1 MSDYINLS
9 AKPLQTPDQTPLSLE
24 VKDAEFR
31 GLPTANRNIP
41 TFFNSPSRWIDT
53 RDIWDRDA
61 YARRQEA
68 FDTWRNINDLE
79 ANVGATQGSY
89 ESLFNLANVW
99 GITDK
104 KLFNDPIKGAAIK
117 ALFLARSPVQRI
129 LYGDSQLT
137 EEGIQTARERLTLLM
152 NNEPAGAIVDPLALT
167 QNQLRI
173 KETIDYLTFASVRKA
188 QSAPKTYGILDVQEA
203 SNRDTQAIAGGV
215 WKWYTATA
223 ADAWRTPE
231 EERNGLMPKDTADI
245 EQMLVRKDTNFNA
258 QAWFEE
264 KTKDPI
270 IREAMFDNGISL
282 EMVISARNADE
293 AEFYIKRA
301 MTVSNIQSRIANYT
315 ANANWLTK
323 STLRT
328 IVPFA
333 EGMVLTPD
341 FVPFMLTTGAVGGLV
356 KVGGALLGQ
365 TLGKATAYQLVKTGT
380 MSAINARRV
389 VGATGKVFGALT
401 TLPIGAHPAYLAN
414 SSIFVRLGAS
424 AASLG
429 SISALHDIAV
439 QESEMAYA
447 AALEYADPEAQIEF
461 DNYRVFESFGHG
473 AITGSVLFAGSSILS
488 SLTGALSSGLFG
500 VKQTIRLPG
509 VQPIT
514 VRGERSFTFKNTP
527 FGELAD
533 AFGSIKT
540 RAGTLLNK
548 QPAEVVI
555 NEALMKDTK
564 PTIDDLATETQTQ
577 VNRAGARA
585 ADTADAAASK
595 PVSSQMARLDNETR
609 AQYASRMGLN
619 RTISNSLEFLSELGR
634 RTNADVAANDTIGN
648 DGSTIFNMSPT
659 SRARILI
666 DAEARITEAKAAE
679 TAGHS
684 GKALPKDRET
694 FYTKLERD
702 RKRWLT
708 NSIKQLTKVERKE
721 FYTSLRGQ
729 PVADRVAIARDTAV
743 SAATRNAAADSVA
756 AQLLEAARTK
766 QKPDNLPPEVSA
778 AVDAATLENAV
789 TGRISEETAGV
800 VKASIAG
807 IQTNKIAKITKIVQ
821 RVVKRTMSA
830 EKKAKI
836 QQLAQNHYNFLK
848 IVSDKAPTIM
858 AEVNSIRF
866 FDFINDMVDVH
877 GIMSKEDRTIL
888 LAVALEFD
896 FDSKA
901 FDVKYV
907 FDADPNSIAIGAFDY
922 VTDPANIKL
931 VIFTESIKK
940 ANAATVNTPS
950 SLTAKTFLHEIGH
963 AIIHESFGP
972 TKYIEMLELYN
983 QEISKAPIFGTTDL
997 MRTYQIPYF
1006 FKNAEE
1012 LFVET
1017 YSQFVFARGQAE
1029 LVASFTPSQKHFMFN
1044 IIEDILDRVI
1054 DVVYVLDESHYFRAA
1069 QPLIMEMQRTQTLL
1083 QPELSVSKVFF
1094 DLYNARDDVFNSTV
1108 GSIAY
1113 WNNLP
1118 IKDVITGAKSRV
1130 SFTKAEFQ
1138 FIEDIIV
1145 DTPHALGAYTLLK
1158 AHGKTL
1164 VVDEPMGPR
1173 FTKSLYDFVFFLKL
1187 LEETEFHQRI
1197 FKALVADKTN
1207 VGSTY
1212 ISTLDTE
1219 DTSRQTF
1226 LPYNSIHNTVA
1237 MMMMQYTGKGH
1248 KDSPVLFNESEW
1260 QPLLRQLQS
1269 DFTTSNSVVFRV
1281 KGTLKHGLVTPNGL
1295 VDIISLAAVDADIL
1309 VAHLAAQIA
1318 NKPKVRPSEIKPK
1331 NETEV
1336 SVDRGVIPFT
1346 TEGFAAAL
1354 DTVTK
1359 KDAATAIT
1367 GIMDIIDPFTLAAIS
1382 RSNDPFEAVKLL
1394 STLVKNNKLYY
1405 DKNIQKWS
1413 LVKEKVAEPKAPVT
1427 AGKKTRTLKDYAS
1440 DVPEASDSVILT
1452 MDNILKHLGDL
1463 TNPAHPQGKLVLRM
1477 VLGDTKNLA
1486 NALDAIQ
1493 SKLLSFTE
1501 KTKDGDLYFES
1512 LIASG
1517 GLTNVTDLRKLLV
1530 TSAKNA
1536 LKDIQGKGQNLKVPG
1551 ITKLEKLKKTAE
1563 AKLQKAIESGD
1574 KETAKD
1580 LQDELLAINFEL
1592 ETTKPR
1598 NTESTGKTTVS
1609 GETFELEV
1617 VSMPIVTTA
1626 GEKEVAPAKTQDMV
1640 RGTFLYQVD
1649 SFMRFLDPNA
1659 KTLTKLFDE
1668 DQRKLWDY
1676 LVRGTTTLAGGARK
1690 AIPTD
1695 AELATKSEVI
1705 FGRPLEISRV
1715 QEIRSAS
1722 LAKLGEVQAMLKLT
1736 PRDIL
1741 EGFEGMKDGNLN
1753 PTGPLANKIRALTE
1767 VPKLTKIEPQ
1777 PVVTPVAPEMIKQMV
1792 ATQVTDAMALRSKA
1806 KKKEVPIP
1814 EAVPPANTTV
1824 VYTLTNADGKQ
1835 IGPEV
1840 MTAEA
1845 ADKLIA
1851 NHTDP
1856 LVKEA
1861 LAVPD
1866 KDVVTTTTEGEVLVK
1881 PKTEATSLGS
1891 ARIED
1896 SDGTLVMKDG
1906 VTTIAKVDP
1915 PKITEATPVVNVVKK
1930 PAPKPVKTPLV
1941 ETEEHINFERVV
1953 NEDAALARAN
1963 GIDVKFLSHFQKAYW
1978 TVMKGFDT
1986 GGAKTSA
1993 TPLFQKLFSIYVSI
2007 NDSIQ
2012 KSNLTKF
2019 GQDKVNEFWKTV
2031 DTLRAAELKRIATDP
2046 GYKRLSDSA
2055 LLETA
2060 AKKIHREYLAPVLLG
2075 VDVEIRSVDGEYKI
2089 VGKKRKMVKVVEP
2102 SPFPEP
2108 VAEEKP
2114 TPTAK
2119 PVDEVSPPKPTEP
2132 VDPTKPTEPVD
2143 PTKPVAP
2150 AIPEVPAKTEE
2161 VVSKEK
2167 ATLASLLSVAKRMAM
2182 PLRMSSFIGHIFGGS
2197 NRAERNWW
2205 QASTSSLVNILQ
2217 GASRLGDTFRSDFP
2231 IIRVFASLMDG
2242 TRNVTGLLVAPG
2254 EIPIQT
2260 LLSAKG
2266 MESRILLRLAS
2277 AQLDVLKNFGGT
2289 TKVMERFQ
2297 NYMWEK
2303 IAKGEEITVA
2313 GLVKDMGMEE
2323 AAAKDI
2329 LPSILNLV
2337 DIDFRTKD
2345 LFLRLSRETE
2355 LGVAYDVNGNP
2366 YDPKTWMNVQLDHEK
2381 LNRMSAADT
2390 TAVLE
2395 ALATSRRQRKMGD
2408 RLDLNTLIVLGWLD
2422 ANAVGGGDTGGL
2434 LLRNR
2439 TFSNGPGSRSLS
2451 AETLK
2456 ILKIDG
2462 SLGGPTTSTIASL
2475 ARHGDP
2481 YNTFVI
2487 ESNSVVTPYRV
2498 PKARA
2503 DLSPADL
2510 LIYDTAVSGD
2520 TSMYTPRWQKAL
2532 NNQELVRVEMLELL
2546 EHKMKRG
2553 RYIETKGQDRPLL
2566 KMDQREDVQLAIAG
2580 LTPEEILAD
2589 TTGILKSIIRTNLAE
2604 AQHFFLSGR
2613 LTELLFQKE
2622 LDRMFGR
2629 TGTTIED
2636 ALNVGLEYESK
2647 SLDARAKKEGWSE
2660 RRTKAAQ
2667 ESLKRGITRLREE
2680 YRSNVNTLPYSE
2692 KTSAGTVAEGGLTLA
2707 RIATSPGFW
2716 LSAGPEVVNVLTH
2729 TNVVDYPK
2737 TAAEAF
2743 KHIFGKYRSSKSA
2756 FLNSPIGDISFSLQS
2771 LMPEMSNRYIE
2782 QLNKGAYEIDSTV
2795 DVFNTNLKP
2804 KYDNKAGQLAE
2815 KVERGAQSFGSLAQI
2830 TNFVRQL
2837 AKHEMQRDI
2846 FTNLKKGRIQKLI
2859 KAMEDPANRQLFTNY
2874 LEASLKSARAERT
2887 LWKKFAGLARE
2898 IGFGKDPHE
2907 ALMYL
2912 KYGLNTTEVLTH
2924 LEWAIDKV
2932 GDKEGRVNFHEL
2944 QRLAEDVR
2952 RRPVDGINVDTLDS
2966 AVKSY
2971 MHAIEA
2977 EIARKRAPEPYGL
2990 NKMTDMESRS
3000 SLGRVIY
3007 ALTGWLRAFHDG
3019 RIVDYSNK
3027 SSLGY
3032 LKFLAAYAA
3041 IDGFVNMIKEWLM
3054 GRDVSDIA
3062 KEMVDNPASILT
3074 RVAHSIPLFGI
3085 ANSVFEMALNKVSGG
3100 SLFSPTMEL
3109 STPGLGVISSMF
3121 SRTDKGLS
3129 KAYSAIK
3136 EGDIPTALGGLT
3148 NASII
3153 GPALINKSPLA
3164 VPVRILEESLA
3175 LDEKAGLERY
3185 LNVVQRP
3192 ATPYANK
3199 MNQSVSSDASRMFSG
3214 SIPTAT
3220 RNLAQEG
3227 EAYRKANAFMG
3238 QPKGSPSIPFAEG
3251 NAAGTSAPLADL
3263 LKRINKP

>member
-31 GLPTANRNIP
+31 GLPTYDANNIP
-41 TFFNSPSRWIDT
+41 TLFNSPSRWIDT
-53 RDIWDRDA
+53 RDIFNPEA
-61 YARRQEA
+61 YARRQEEV
-68 FDTWRNINDLE
+68 DTWRNINDLE

-104 KLFNDPIKGAAIK
+104 KLFNDPMKGAAIK

-137 EEGIQTARERLTLLM
+137 EEGIQTARERLTLLL
-152 NNEPAGAIVDPLALT
+152 NNEPAGAIVNPLALT
-167 QNQLRI
+167 QNQIRI
-173 KETIDYLTFASVRKA
+173 KETIDYLTYASVRKA
-188 QSAPKTYGILDVQEA
+188 QSAPKTYGILAVQEA
-203 SNRDTQAIAGGV
+203 SNRDTQAITGGV
-215 WKWYTATA
+215 WRWGTGFANEG
-223 ADAWRTPE
+223 WRTPE

-258 QAWFEE
+258 VKWFAE
-264 KTKDPI
+264 KTKDPT
-270 IREAMFDNGISL
+270 IREAMIDNGISV
-282 EMVISARNADE
+282 EMILSARNADE
-293 AEFYIKRA
+293 AEFFIKRA
-301 MTVSNIQSRIANYT
+301 MTTSNIQNRIATYN
-315 ANANWLTK
+315 ANANWVTK

-333 EGMVLTPD
+333 EGMALTPD
-341 FVPFMLTTGAVGGLV
+341 FIPFMGVTMGVGATVNIAG
-356 KVGGALLGQ
+356 KLLG
-365 TLGKATAYQLVKTGT
+365 ATVGRSVAYQLVKTGSV
-380 MSAINARRV
+380 SAINARRI
-389 VGATGKVFGALT
+389 VGGTGKVFGALT

-447 AALEYADPEAQIEF
+447 AALEYSDPEAQVEF

-473 AITGSVLFAGSSILS
+473 AITGAVLFAGSSILS

-500 VKQTIRLPG
+500 VKETVRLADG
-509 VQPIT
+509 RLKIE
-514 VRGERSFTFKNTP
+514 RGERSFTFKNTP

-564 PTIDDLATETQTQ
+564 PTPDDLATETQTQ
-577 VNRAGARA
+577 VNRAGARS

-609 AQYASRMGLN
+609 SQYAGRMGLN

-679 TAGHS
+679 ASGHS
-684 GKALPKDRET
+684 GKTLPKDRET

-766 QKPDNLPPEVSA
+766 QKPDNLPPEVSE
-778 AVDAATLENAV
+778 AVDAAMLENAITGKISEDTADVVRASV
-789 TGRISEETAGV
+789 TGTKP
-800 VKASIAG
+800 KAIA
-807 IQTNKIAKITKIVQ
+807 TITKIMQ
-821 RVVKRTMSA
+821 RAVRTSMTA
-830 EKKAKI
+830 EKKAQIK
-836 QQLAQNHYNFLK
+836 QLAKNPQSFLSFVTVDAK
-848 IVSDKAPTIM
+848 KN
-858 AEVNSIRF
+858 AERF
-866 FDFINDMVDVH
+866 FNFVNELTDVRKL
-877 GIMSKEDRTIL
+877 MTKEDRTIL
-888 LAVALEFD
+888 LAVALDFD
-896 FDSKA
+896 FTSRVFEMEYIIDDTLPPAKDSTLPAGLFSPVENNRGVIGKNTKTKLTIYSHVVTPYSKNA
-901 FDVKYV
+901 YV
-907 FDADPNSIAIGAFDY
+907 
-922 VTDPANIKL
+922 
-931 VIFTESIKK
+931 
-940 ANAATVNTPS
+940 
-950 SLTAKTFLHEIGH
+950 AKIFLHELGH
-963 AIIHESFGP
+963 AIVYETFGP
-972 TKYIEMLELYN
+972 AKYLEMITKYNKEVGSI
-983 QEISKAPIFGTTDL
+983 QKTGTTDL
-997 MRTYQIPYF
+997 MNLISHDYIF
-1006 FKNAEE
+1006 ANAEE
-1012 LFVET
+1012 LLVQTFSEFTWAKGQEQLVQTLTPVQKIFIHKIIDQIVERMVT
-1017 YSQFVFARGQAE
+1017 
-1029 LVASFTPSQKHFMFN
+1029 
-1044 IIEDILDRVI
+1044 
-1054 DVVYVLDESHYFRAA
+1054 VVSVLDESSYFKAV
-1069 QPLIMEMQRTQTLL
+1069 QPLITEMQRQQDLVA
-1083 QPELSVSKVFF
+1083 PDLSVSKTYL
-1094 DLYNARDDVFNSTV
+1094 DLRD
-1108 GSIAY
+1108 IAS
-1113 WNNLP
+1113 NIQALERAN
-1118 IKDVITGAKSRV
+1118 KDPWRNWQYRIGQRSGGK
-1130 SFTKAEFQ
+1130 FTKAD
-1138 FIEDIIV
+1138 IEYALESYG
-1145 DTPHALGAYTLLK
+1145 DTPHILGAMALLK
-1158 AHGKTL
+1158 AHGKSI
-1164 VVDEPMGPR
+1164 
-1173 FTKSLYDFVFFLKL
+1173 FTDVNGVPTINTNVYQFISLLKV
-1187 LEETEFHQRI
+1187 LEETEYHRAVFISMSRYTGNAAVPLAKSQ
-1197 FKALVADKTN
+1197 A
-1207 VGSTY
+1207 GTY
-1212 ISTLDTE
+1212 ISDKDSAYTKSLSYSIYNTIENLYYGYSNKGPNPVPGTTLSVKDWFVLRNDLQINPLTNESVQSRVKQTLKDLNGKDLVTLDVRLLL
-1219 DTSRQTF
+1219 DHLS
-1226 LPYNSIHNTVA
+1226 
-1237 MMMMQYTGKGH
+1237 K
-1248 KDSPVLFNESEW
+1248 ESLTRASE
-1260 QPLLRQLQS
+1260 L
-1269 DFTTSNSVVFRV
+1269 N
-1281 KGTLKHGLVTPNGL
+1281 
-1295 VDIISLAAVDADIL
+1295 
-1309 VAHLAAQIA
+1309 
-1318 NKPKVRPSEIKPK
+1318 PKELEKQ
-1331 NETEV
+1331 
-1336 SVDRGVIPFT
+1336 VDRSVIPYT
-1346 TEGFAAAL
+1346 AEGFAAAL
-1354 DTVTK
+1354 DTITK
-1359 KDAATAIT
+1359 TDAATAIT
-1367 GIMDIIDPFTLAAIS
+1367 NIMDIIDPFTLAAIS
-1382 RSNDPFEAVKLL
+1382 RSNDPFEAIKLL
-1394 STLVKNNKLYY
+1394 STLVKNDKLFY

-1413 LVKEKVAEPKAPVT
+1413 LVKEKVAESKAPVT
-1427 AGKKTRTLKDYAS
+1427 VSKKTRTLKDYEK
-1440 DVPEASDSVILT
+1440 DIPEHSDSIILT

-1463 TNPAHPQGKLVLRM
+1463 TNPYHLQGKLVLRM
-1477 VLGDTKNLA
+1477 VQGTTKNPA

-1493 SKLLSFTE
+1493 AKLLSFTE
-1501 KTKDGDLYFES
+1501 KTSDGTLYFEK
-1512 LIASG
+1512 LLASG
-1517 GLTNVTDLRKLLV
+1517 GLRTVTDLRKFLV

-1536 LKDIQGKGQNLKVPG
+1536 LIDIQGKGQNLKVAG
-1551 ITKLEKLKKTAE
+1551 ITRLEKAKKTAE
-1563 AKLQKAIESGD
+1563 AKLQQAIESGD
-1574 KETAKD
+1574 KETAKE

-1592 ETTKPR
+1592 ETNKPR
-1598 NTESTGKTTVS
+1598 GTESIGKTTAS
-1609 GETFELEV
+1609 GETFELEGRKI
-1617 VSMPIVTTA
+1617 SSTNTA
-1626 GEKEVAPAKTQDMV
+1626 GEKVVSPAKTEDMV
-1640 RGTFLYQVD
+1640 RGTFLYRIDAYVR
-1649 SFMRFLDPNA
+1649 SLDPNA
-1659 KTLTKLFDE
+1659 KMLTRLFNE

-1676 LVRGTTTLAGGARK
+1676 LVRSATTVSGDLKK
-1690 AIPTD
+1690 AIPSD
-1695 AELATKSEVI
+1695 AELAAKSEVI
-1705 FGRPLEISRV
+1705 FGRPLKIASI
-1715 QEIRSAS
+1715 QKIRSAS
-1722 LAKLGEVQAMLKLT
+1722 LVKLGEVLNLLKLT

-1741 EGFEGMKDGNLN
+1741 ESFEGMREGELN
-1753 PTGPLANKIRALTE
+1753 PTGPIAKQIQNL
-1767 VPKLTKIEPQ
+1767 VKLPEIKKVTQQKPVETAVDPEIMQQMIATK
-1777 PVVTPVAPEMIKQMV
+1777 
-1792 ATQVTDAMALRSKA
+1792 VTDGMAIRSKA
-1806 KKKEVPIP
+1806 KKKEVNIP
-1814 EAVPPANTTV
+1814 EAVPPVDTTV
-1824 VYTLTNADGKQ
+1824 VYTLTNADGKPV
-1835 IGPEV
+1835 GPEV

-1861 LAVPD
+1861 LAVAD
-1866 KDVVTTTTEGEVLVK
+1866 KDVVTTTPDGEVLVK
-1881 PKTEATSLGS
+1881 PKTEATPLGS

-1896 SDGTLVMKDG
+1896 PDGTLVMKDG
-1906 VTTIAKVDP
+1906 VTTIAKVEP
-1915 PKITEATPVVNVVKK
+1915 PKITEATPVVKVVKK
-1930 PAPKPVKTPLV
+1930 SAPKPVKTPLV
-1941 ETEEHINFERVV
+1941 ETEEHINFERIV
-1953 NEDAALARAN
+1953 NEDSALARAN

-1986 GGAKTSA
+1986 AGAKTSA
-1993 TPLFQKLFSIYVSI
+1993 TPLFQNLFSIYVSI

-2012 KSNLTKF
+2012 KVNLTKF
-2019 GQDKVNEFWKTV
+2019 GQDKVNEFWQTV

-2046 GYKRLSDSA
+2046 GYKKLSDSA

-2089 VGKKRKMVKVVEP
+2089 VGKKRKMVKIVEP

-2108 VAEEKP
+2108 VAEETP

-2150 AIPEVPAKTEE
+2150 TIPEVPVKTEE

-2167 ATLASLLSVAKRMAM
+2167 ATLASLLSVSKRLAM

-2205 QASTSSLVNILQ
+2205 QASASSLVNILQ

-2277 AQLDVLKNFGGT
+2277 AQLDVLKNFGGST
-2289 TKVMERFQ
+2289 QVMERFQ

-2313 GLVKDMGMEE
+2313 DLVKDMGMEE

-2487 ESNSVVTPYRV
+2487 ESSGMVTPYRV
-2498 PKARA
+2498 PKTRA

-2566 KMDQREDVQLAIAG
+2566 KMDQREDVQLAIAA

-2667 ESLKRGITRLREE
+2667 ESLKRGITRIREE

-2692 KTSAGTVAEGGLTLA
+2692 KTSAGTVAEGALTLA
-2707 RIATSPGFW
+2707 RIATSPGYW

-2815 KVERGAQSFGSLAQI
+2815 KAERGAQSLGSLAQI

-2907 ALMYL
+2907 ALLYL

-2924 LEWAIDKV
+2924 LEWALDKV
-2932 GDKEGRVNFHEL
+2932 ADKEGRVNFHEL

-3041 IDGFVNMIKEWLM
+3041 IDGFINMIKEWLM

-3109 STPGLGVISSMF
+3109 NTPGLGVISSMF

-3175 LDEKAGLERY
+3175 LQEKAGLERY

-3251 NAAGTSAPLADL
+3251 NATMTGTSAPLADL